1 MSFSNFSASFKIS
14 LLIAKFSGLFFRS
27 GDTQALFNF
36 EYRIPIAG
44 PITLAP
50 FADVGNTWVLKK
62 RALLRQV
69 VDSAGHV
76 RQEGVRFL
84 PGTNSGVRI
93 STGLEL
99 QVVMP
104 VINQPFRL
112 IFALNPGRINRTYV
126 GPIGGLPFSI
136 REPGRDIKF
145 TVGKTF

>member
-1 MSFSNFSASFKIS
+1 MYTSLYVSNGARPHWISAAPGRFYTYLIRNCLRASTNVFK
-14 LLIAKFSGLFFRS
+14 LF
-27 GDTQALFNF
+27 
-36 EYRIPIAG
+36 AG
-44 PITLAP
+44 PVAP
-50 FADVGNTWVLKK
+50 VLKK

-69 VDSAGHV
+69 VDSAGHI

-112 IFALNPGRINRTYV
+112 IFALNPSRINRTYV
-126 GPIGGLPFSI
+126 GPVGGLPFSI